1 MAGSAC
7 RGAQIRLRR
16 RPRSGCA
23 GRTALGYDS
32 QAGGDMLKAIAALL
46 TWAPMAFD
54 WLLAPAAVILLVLAL
69 IKPARPVSAM
79 GFAAVA
85 AASGIILSV
94 VAAAVIYL
102 CFGYIR
108 SLLNI
113 LVNFGPSV
121 AGHYLRIVFR
131 QRGDQLFH
139 VAPLVVTPPG
149 SGFPAGPLRAA

>member
-1 MAGSAC
+1 
-7 RGAQIRLRR
+7 
-16 RPRSGCA
+16 
-23 GRTALGYDS
+23 
-32 QAGGDMLKAIAALL
+32 MLKAIAALL

-131 QRGDQLFH
+131 QRGDQFFQL
-139 VAPLVVTPPG
+139 APMILTTVG
-149 SGFPAGPLRAA
+149 SGFAAIMLRAADGRSVRDDSG

>member
-1 MAGSAC
+1 
-7 RGAQIRLRR
+7 
-16 RPRSGCA
+16 
-23 GRTALGYDS
+23 
-32 QAGGDMLKAIAALL
+32 MLKAIAALL
-46 TWAPMAFD
+46 AWAPMAFD

-69 IKPARPVSAM
+69 IKPARPVSAI

-85 AASGIILSV
+85 AASGIILSI

-131 QRGDQLFH
+131 QRGDQFFQL
-139 VAPLVVTPPG
+139 APMILTTVG
-149 SGFPAGPLRAA
+149 SGFAAIMLRTDDAHVSRDGSG

>member
-1 MAGSAC
+1 
-7 RGAQIRLRR
+7 
-16 RPRSGCA
+16 
-23 GRTALGYDS
+23 
-32 QAGGDMLKAIAALL
+32 MLKAIAALL
-46 TWAPMAFD
+46 AWAPMAFD
-54 WLLAPAAVILLVLAL
+54 WLLAPAAAILLVLAL
-69 IKPARPVSAM
+69 IKPARPVSAI

-85 AASGIILSV
+85 AASGIILSI

-131 QRGDQLFH
+131 QRGDQFFQL
-139 VAPLVVTPPG
+139 APMILTTVG
-149 SGFPAGPLRAA
+149 SGFAAIMLRAGDARSVRDGSG

>member
-1 MAGSAC
+1 
-7 RGAQIRLRR
+7 
-16 RPRSGCA
+16 
-23 GRTALGYDS
+23 
-32 QAGGDMLKAIAALL
+32 MLKAIAALL
-46 TWAPMAFD
+46 AWAPMAFD

-69 IKPARPVSAM
+69 IKPARPVSAI

-85 AASGIILSV
+85 AASGIILSI

-131 QRGDQLFH
+131 QRGDQFFQL
-139 VAPLVVTPPG
+139 APMILTTVG
-149 SGFPAGPLRAA
+149 SGFAAIMLRAGDVRSVRDDSG

>member
-1 MAGSAC
+1 
-7 RGAQIRLRR
+7 
-16 RPRSGCA
+16 
-23 GRTALGYDS
+23 
-32 QAGGDMLKAIAALL
+32 MLKAIAALL
-46 TWAPMAFD
+46 AWAPMAFD

-69 IKPARPVSAM
+69 IKPARPVSAI

-85 AASGIILSV
+85 AASGIILSI

-131 QRGDQLFH
+131 QRGDQFFQL
-139 VAPLVVTPPG
+139 APMILTTVG
-149 SGFPAGPLRAA
+149 SGFAAIMLRAGDVRSVRDGSG

>member
-1 MAGSAC
+1 
-7 RGAQIRLRR
+7 
-16 RPRSGCA
+16 
-23 GRTALGYDS
+23 
-32 QAGGDMLKAIAALL
+32 MLKAIAALL
-46 TWAPMAFD
+46 TWAPIAFD
-54 WLLAPAAVILLVLAL
+54 WLLAPAAVILLLLAL
-69 IKPARPVSAM
+69 VKPARPVSAI

-85 AASGIILSV
+85 AASGIILSI

-131 QRGDQLFH
+131 QRGDQFFQL
-139 VAPLVVTPPG
+139 APMILTTVG
-149 SGFPAGPLRAA
+149 SGFAAIVLRAGDVRSVRDGSG

>member
-1 MAGSAC
+1 
-7 RGAQIRLRR
+7 
-16 RPRSGCA
+16 
-23 GRTALGYDS
+23 
-32 QAGGDMLKAIAALL
+32 MLKAIAALL
-46 TWAPMAFD
+46 TWAPVAFD

-69 IKPARPVSAM
+69 IKPARPVSAV

-85 AASGIILSV
+85 AASGIILSI

-108 SLLNI
+108 SLLSI

-131 QRGDQLFH
+131 QRGDQFFQL
-139 VAPLVVTPPG
+139 APMILTTVG
-149 SGFPAGPLRAA
+149 SGFAAIMLRAGDARSVRDDSG

>member
-1 MAGSAC
+1 
-7 RGAQIRLRR
+7 
-16 RPRSGCA
+16 
-23 GRTALGYDS
+23 
-32 QAGGDMLKAIAALL
+32 MLKAIAALL
-46 TWAPMAFD
+46 AWAPMVFD

-69 IKPARPVSAM
+69 IKPARPVSAI

-85 AASGIILSV
+85 AASGIILSI

-131 QRGDQLFH
+131 QRGDQFFQL
-139 VAPLVVTPPG
+139 APMILTTVG
-149 SGFPAGPLRAA
+149 SGFAAIMLRAGDARTVRDGSG

>member
-1 MAGSAC
+1 
-7 RGAQIRLRR
+7 
-16 RPRSGCA
+16 
-23 GRTALGYDS
+23 
-32 QAGGDMLKAIAALL
+32 MLKAIAALL

-69 IKPARPVSAM
+69 IKPARPVSVI

-85 AASGIILSV
+85 AASGIILSI

-131 QRGDQLFH
+131 QRGDQFFQL
-139 VAPLVVTPPG
+139 APMILTTVG
-149 SGFPAGPLRAA
+149 SGFAAIMLRAGDVRSVHHGSG

>member
-1 MAGSAC
+1 
-7 RGAQIRLRR
+7 
-16 RPRSGCA
+16 
-23 GRTALGYDS
+23 
-32 QAGGDMLKAIAALL
+32 MLKAIAALL
-46 TWAPMAFD
+46 AWAPMAFD

-69 IKPARPVSAM
+69 IKPARPVSAI

-85 AASGIILSV
+85 AASGIILSI

-131 QRGDQLFH
+131 QRGDQFFQL
-139 VAPLVVTPPG
+139 APMILTTVG
-149 SGFPAGPLRAA
+149 SGFAAIMLRAGDARSVRDGSG